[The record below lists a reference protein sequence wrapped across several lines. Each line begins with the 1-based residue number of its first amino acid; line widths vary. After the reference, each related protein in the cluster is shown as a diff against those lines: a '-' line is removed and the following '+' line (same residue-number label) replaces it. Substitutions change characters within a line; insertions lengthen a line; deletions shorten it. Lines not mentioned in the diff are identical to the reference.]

1 MKKIDSKDI
10 AGSLKTTSGRPE
22 EQCPECGG
30 PAWCYE
36 DGTVF
41 CIDHGGFEPEPG
53 DVRLY
58 AMRQAFLEKQG
69 STPTDPSKPG
79 GGGAF
84 VGFVVGRDVT
94 GCVQGAYDAGTRSS
108 A

>member
-1 MKKIDSKDI
+1 MKKIESKDI

-22 EQCPECGG
+22 EQCPDCGG

-41 CIDHGGFEPEPG
+41 CIDHGGFQPEPG

-58 AMRQAFLEKQG
+58 AMREAFLKKQAAKPQDAG
-69 STPTDPSKPG
+69 KPG
-79 GGGAF
+79 GGGTG
-84 VGFVVGRDVT
+84 VGLAVGGDVSD
-94 GCVQGAYDAGTRSS
+94 CVQSAYAAGGRSI